1 MEQRE
6 AERGFVVDIQELNRR
21 AVRQSVEIVSSAR
34 EEQWD
39 LPTPC
44 AQWNLR
50 QLLAHMTAQNNGFAA
65 AADGETE
72 DDSVWREQPTADPGG
87 DYLRSAERVI
97 SAFDGPDVM
106 GREFWLPEI
115 RRVGGFPARMAISFH
130 FLDYVVHGWDV
141 GAALG
146 APPKFDDDI
155 VEAAL
160 EVTRR
165 AVPVGPSRSL
175 PGSPFA
181 PPLPE
186 EGSDQD
192 RLLRLLGR
200 SPAWPA

>member
-1 MEQRE
+1 M
-6 AERGFVVDIQELNRR
+6 VDIQELNRR

-34 EEQWD
+34 EEQWE

-44 AQWNLR
+44 AQWSLR

-72 DDSVWREQPTADPGG
+72 DDSVWREQPAADPGG
-87 DYLRSAERVI
+87 DYIRSAERVI
-97 SAFDGPDVM
+97 GAFDGPDVM
-106 GREFWLPEI
+106 RREFWLPEI
-115 RRVGGFPARMAISFH
+115 RRVGAFPARMAISFH

-165 AVPVGPSRSL
+165 AVPVGASRSL
-175 PGSPFA
+175 PGSSFA
-181 PPLPE
+181 PPLPA